1 MEKVFATSESERF
14 NLASISSAPESLPN
28 TDQRRYDEQDY
39 SSHRKKNYPHIHMPL
54 KIMHPRSMRKRT
66 SSHRESHEGTEG
78 AEVPREPQ
86 EDQEPEPPTVVEEEP
101 TTRTASPEETLPL
114 SPPSLGQGDDG
125 ETPSSETEPL
135 RAADLSETTSFSPD
149 RRVQFDIDGLSDA
162 QDDDSSRKKD
172 SLEEGEKK
180 SRKKHRHHSRKY
192 SMPED
197 PNWRRKSGAFLIA
210 DSRKMSIQPE
220 EASTL
225 QEVDQDDLASHR
237 FDVPKGKRR
246 FSVRSKVS
254 SVSIGDSRKSSMVPQ
269 TLPFYS
275 YKKSFDHSPHK
286 VFVQLNEFIGFGED
300 REWRETARWIKYE
313 ENIEEGA
320 ERWGKPHVATLSFH
334 SLLNLR
340 RCLETGVVL
349 LDLEEKDLPGIS
361 YRVVE
366 QMVTD
371 ELILAEDKAG
381 VMRALLLRHRHVE
394 SHSDRFRFSMR
405 RNTASYTSLQN
416 LQEEIKSKPKMSMT
430 GSSLESKGFHH
441 YPSLLETDSA
451 KANHTAVEMKEET
464 YMSSSEDLSKKAA
477 KESILKRIPEG
488 SEAAAVLVGAVDFL
502 EQPTTAF
509 VRLAEGVLIPT
520 VTEVTIPVRF
530 LFILLGPLDAELDY
544 HEIGRSIS
552 TLMSNADFHTVAYK
566 ASERRDL
573 LSAINEFL
581 DFSIVLPPGDW
592 EKQALLPFTDIKEK
606 TDEIKRRQSRIHPPT
621 KPPLTPISEKRSKYP
636 DPLKRTRKPFGGLLN
651 DIKRRFPHYISD
663 FLDGINGQCVAAA
676 IFIYFAALSAAI
688 TFGGLMADK
697 TGNLIGVS
705 ETLVATAGA
714 GVFFSL
720 FSGQPLVIIG
730 TTGPLLL
737 FDESLFSFCQENE
750 IEYLTMRVY
759 IGFWLLVIALL
770 VSCFEGSVLV
780 KLFTRFISE
789 IFASLISLLYI
800 VESVMKIYGLFK
812 NHPLMSLTDYCSET
826 NITASMLTGSPW
838 LSLPSNTTIDDMTT
852 MTTQKPSPPPPPAP
866 INQPNTALFC
876 TVLALGTFFIA
887 YYLRHFRNSKFL
899 GRSARRALGDFG
911 VPIAIVLMVL
921 LDYVETG
928 TYTEKLKVPEGL
940 SPSNPSVR
948 GWVISPLGLLTPVPL
963 WVAVAAV
970 VPAMLVYIL
979 LFMETHI
986 SELII
991 DKKERKLKKGSGFH
1005 LDIVLVCL
1013 SNVGCGLIGAPFMCA
1028 ATVRSVAHVS
1038 AVTVMSRTHAPG
1050 DKPHIIE
1057 VKEQRLSALMV
1068 SILVGVSVSLAP
1080 LLRLVPMAV
1089 LFGVFLYL
1097 GISSIDGIQFFERL
1111 RLFFMPVKH
1120 HSQANYVRRVQTM
1133 KMHLFTTIQ
1142 LLCLAML
1149 WVVKSS
1155 PISLAF
1161 PFFLILMVPLR
1172 AQFTYLFTPQEL
1184 RALDSDEPD
1193 VVEDEPDFYAES
1205 LLAG

>member
-1 MEKVFATSESERF
+1 M
-14 NLASISSAPESLPN
+14 
-28 TDQRRYDEQDY
+28 
-39 SSHRKKNYPHIHMPL
+39 
-54 KIMHPRSMRKRT
+54 
-66 SSHRESHEGTEG
+66 
-78 AEVPREPQ
+78 
-86 EDQEPEPPTVVEEEP
+86 
-101 TTRTASPEETLPL
+101 
-114 SPPSLGQGDDG
+114 
-125 ETPSSETEPL
+125 
-135 RAADLSETTSFSPD
+135 
-149 RRVQFDIDGLSDA
+149 
-162 QDDDSSRKKD
+162 
-172 SLEEGEKK
+172 
-180 SRKKHRHHSRKY
+180 
-192 SMPED
+192 
-197 PNWRRKSGAFLIA
+197 
-210 DSRKMSIQPE
+210 
-220 EASTL
+220 
-225 QEVDQDDLASHR
+225 
-237 FDVPKGKRR
+237 
-246 FSVRSKVS
+246 
-254 SVSIGDSRKSSMVPQ
+254 
-269 TLPFYS
+269 
-275 YKKSFDHSPHK
+275 

-405 RNTASYTSLQN
+405 RNTASYTSLQSLEEERERRAMYQHAVQHLIMQTHLAMEMSGNRDPAQSAQVHPIAAHRVSIPQTHMCAHSSERVEDLTN

-451 KANHTAVEMKEET
+451 KANHTALKDTIDELHQALKILLIPLRLYTNHGQLLNKKEKIELAELQKTGALIVTITQDENSTKILRNGLPYLEFLNGLERSIAVQYLKHMSFLNTTTIAEGDVHPPMPSSGSQQTTPYQQHFIHVEMKEET

-737 FDESLFSFCQENE
+737 FDESLFSVHSVNKVGGHH
-750 IEYLTMRVY
+750 TMCHE
-759 IGFWLLVIALL
+759 ATA
-770 VSCFEGSVLV
+770 CF
-780 KLFTRFISE
+780 
-789 IFASLISLLYI
+789 
-800 VESVMKIYGLFK
+800 
-812 NHPLMSLTDYCSET
+812 
-826 NITASMLTGSPW
+826 
-838 LSLPSNTTIDDMTT
+838 
-852 MTTQKPSPPPPPAP
+852 PP
-866 INQPNTALFC
+866 
-876 TVLALGTFFIA
+876 
-887 YYLRHFRNSKFL
+887 
-899 GRSARRALGDFG
+899 
-911 VPIAIVLMVL
+911 
-921 LDYVETG
+921 
-928 TYTEKLKVPEGL
+928 
-940 SPSNPSVR
+940 
-948 GWVISPLGLLTPVPL
+948 
-963 WVAVAAV
+963 
-970 VPAMLVYIL
+970 
-979 LFMETHI
+979 
-986 SELII
+986 
-991 DKKERKLKKGSGFH
+991 
-1005 LDIVLVCL
+1005 
-1013 SNVGCGLIGAPFMCA
+1013 
-1028 ATVRSVAHVS
+1028 
-1038 AVTVMSRTHAPG
+1038 
-1050 DKPHIIE
+1050 
-1057 VKEQRLSALMV
+1057 
-1068 SILVGVSVSLAP
+1068 
-1080 LLRLVPMAV
+1080 
-1089 LFGVFLYL
+1089 
-1097 GISSIDGIQFFERL
+1097 
-1111 RLFFMPVKH
+1111 
-1120 HSQANYVRRVQTM
+1120 
-1133 KMHLFTTIQ
+1133 
-1142 LLCLAML
+1142 
-1149 WVVKSS
+1149 
-1155 PISLAF
+1155 
-1161 PFFLILMVPLR
+1161 
-1172 AQFTYLFTPQEL
+1172 
-1184 RALDSDEPD
+1184 
-1193 VVEDEPDFYAES
+1193 
-1205 LLAG
+1205 